1 LRGQDTEGTA
11 LPADISPSGP
21 DAPEQTG
28 DQDQRGASGQPSAP
42 EPGTSLPG
50 LPRLYFPEPH
60 NQPQLPLGQPYGQPV
75 VPGQPGR
82 PEQPGGMFQDQAG
95 QRPGQPQPGRQRP
108 VRQRSTQRP
117 DRELR
122 HRAIAALVFGVISLI
137 ALAGLGGTDLH
148 RGIYLLIFSAIVGA
162 AGCVIG
168 ITALRKARRTG
179 TYRPRGSVGGIVL
192 GAMAALISIWILSV
206 YLAFPT
212 QVNNYE
218 KCRSLA
224 QTSGQQ
230 QACLNQFYKS
240 IRPAAA
246 GPGQPARAVALPR
259 PAAMRSLVTSATFIP
274 SAPVGHH
281 STDRRA

>member
-1 LRGQDTEGTA
+1 M
-11 LPADISPSGP
+11 
-21 DAPEQTG
+21 
-28 DQDQRGASGQPSAP
+28 
-42 EPGTSLPG
+42 
-50 LPRLYFPEPH
+50 
-60 NQPQLPLGQPYGQPV
+60 
-75 VPGQPGR
+75 PGQPNL
-82 PEQPGGMFQDQAG
+82 PEQPNGGFQGQSD
-95 QRPGQPQPGRQRP
+95 QRPGQHQPGQPRP
-108 VRQRSTQRP
+108 VRRRSTQRP

-122 HRAIAALVFGVISLI
+122 QRAIAALIFGVISVV

-192 GAMAALISIWILSV
+192 GALAALVSIWILLV

-212 QVNNYE
+212 QVDNYE

-246 GPGQPARAVALPR
+246 GPG
-259 PAAMRSLVTSATFIP
+259 
-274 SAPVGHH
+274 
-281 STDRRA
+281 